1 MEYRLEDALETT
13 FSCLVNNLIA
23 QNISISAMESC
34 TSGLFATM
42 LTNTSGASEIFKG
55 SFVTYSNEA
64 KIKCGVSAECIEK
77 HGVYSK
83 ETALEMALACQN
95 VYGSILGVGI
105 TGVLDRTDPS
115 NPTTDHKV
123 YYAIVWKNGYAF
135 AGCIDEIPEELTD
148 RMDRKRYVVW
158 TIGEHLVTLL
168 DINAILK

>member
-1 MEYRLEDALETT
+1 MENRLENALEIT
-13 FSCLVNNLIA
+13 FSCLANSLIT

-42 LTNTSGASEIFKG
+42 LTNTPGASEIFKG

-77 HGVYSK
+77 YGVYSK
-83 ETALEMALACQN
+83 ETALEMALACQKA
-95 VYGSILGVGI
+95 YDSILGVGI

-123 YYAIVWKNGYAF
+123 YYAIVWKDGYAF
-135 AGCIDEIPEELTD
+135 AGCLDEIPEELTD
-148 RMDRKRYVVW
+148 RMDRKRYVIW
-158 TIGEHLVTLL
+158 TIGRHLMMLL